1 MKIILSLLLSL
12 PLVLASPL
20 AQAQYAAL
28 LKGAVAERFDD
39 EDLRL
44 FLDNA
49 RKALNETPDNQ
60 TATWENPKTRHRG
73 EVTVLRSFE
82 AMGGK
87 CKEVKVLNQAQGRKE
102 ANNFNLCQ
110 VDGKWRL
117 VSESQLK
124 KKAK

>member
-1 MKIILSLLLSL
+1 MKIIFCLLLA
-12 PLVLASPL
+12 LASAP
-20 AQAQYAAL
+20 AMAQYASL
-28 LKGAVAERFDD
+28 LRDSAAQRFDD

-49 RKALNETPDNQ
+49 RRALNETPDNQ
-60 TATWENPKTRHRG
+60 TASWENPKTRHRG

-82 AMGGK
+82 AMGGR

-102 ANNFNLCQ
+102 TNNFNLCQ

-117 VSESQLK
+117 VGASQLK
-124 KKAK
+124 KAK

>member
-1 MKIILSLLLSL
+1 MRVLFFVLL
-12 PLVLASPL
+12 VTATPL
-20 AQAQYAAL
+20 AMAQYASL
-28 LKGAVAERFDD
+28 LRDSAAQRFDD

-49 RKALNETPDNQ
+49 RKALDETPDDQ
-60 TATWENPKTRHRG
+60 TVRWENPKTRHRG

-82 AMGGK
+82 AMGGR
-87 CKEVKVLNQAQGRKE
+87 CKELKVQNQAQGRKE
-102 ANNFNLCQ
+102 TNNFNLCQ

-124 KKAK
+124 KAR

>member
-1 MKIILSLLLSL
+1 MRLLLAVIL
-12 PLVLASPL
+12 ALASAP
-20 AQAQYAAL
+20 AMAQYASL
-28 LKGAVAERFDD
+28 LRDSAAQRFDD
-39 EDLRL
+39 EDLRM

-60 TATWENPKTRHRG
+60 TTSWENPKTRHRG

-82 AMGGK
+82 AMGGR

-102 ANNFNLCQ
+102 SNNFNLCQ

-124 KKAK
+124 KVK

>member
-1 MKIILSLLLSL
+1 MRLLLAVIL
-12 PLVLASPL
+12 ALASAPAL
-20 AQAQYAAL
+20 AQYASL
-28 LKGAVAERFDD
+28 LRDSAAQRFDD
-39 EDLRL
+39 EDLRM

-60 TATWENPKTRHRG
+60 TTSWENPKTRHRG

-82 AMGGK
+82 AMGGR

-102 ANNFNLCQ
+102 TNNFNLCQ

-124 KKAK
+124 KVK

>member
-1 MKIILSLLLSL
+1 MRLLLAVIL
-12 PLVLASPL
+12 ALASAPAL
-20 AQAQYAAL
+20 AQYASL
-28 LKGAVAERFDD
+28 LRDSAAQRFDD
-39 EDLRL
+39 EDLRM

-60 TATWENPKTRHRG
+60 TTSWENPKTRHRG

-82 AMGGK
+82 AMGGR

-102 ANNFNLCQ
+102 TNNFNLCQ

-117 VSESQLK
+117 VSASQLK
-124 KKAK
+124 KAK

>member
-1 MKIILSLLLSL
+1 MKIIFSLLLA
-12 PLVLASPL
+12 LASAP
-20 AQAQYAAL
+20 AMAQYASL
-28 LKGAVAERFDD
+28 LRDSAAQRFDD

-60 TATWENPKTRHRG
+60 TASWENPKTRHRG

-82 AMGGK
+82 AMGGR

-102 ANNFNLCQ
+102 TNDFNLCQ
-110 VDGKWRL
+110 LDGKWRL
-117 VSESQLK
+117 VSPSQLK
-124 KKAK
+124 KAKAR

>member
-1 MKIILSLLLSL
+1 MRLLLAVIL
-12 PLVLASPL
+12 ALASAPAL
-20 AQAQYAAL
+20 AQYASL
-28 LKGAVAERFDD
+28 LRDSAAQRFDD

-60 TATWENPKTRHRG
+60 TTSWENPKTRHRG

-82 AMGGK
+82 AMGGR

-102 ANNFNLCQ
+102 TNNFNLCQ

-124 KKAK
+124 KVK

>member
-1 MKIILSLLLSL
+1 MKIIFCLLLA
-12 PLVLASPL
+12 LASAP
-20 AQAQYAAL
+20 AMAQYASL
-28 LKGAVAERFDD
+28 LRDSAAQRFDD

-49 RKALNETPDNQ
+49 RRALNDTPDNQ
-60 TATWENPKTRHRG
+60 TASWENPKTRHRG

-82 AMGGK
+82 AMGGR

-102 ANNFNLCQ
+102 TNNFNLCQ

-117 VSESQLK
+117 VGASQLK
-124 KKAK
+124 KAK

>member
-1 MKIILSLLLSL
+1 MKIIFSLLLA
-12 PLVLASPL
+12 LASAP
-20 AQAQYAAL
+20 AMAQYASL
-28 LKGAVAERFDD
+28 LRDSAAQRFDD

-60 TATWENPKTRHRG
+60 TASWENPKTRHRG

-82 AMGGK
+82 AMGGR

-102 ANNFNLCQ
+102 TNNFNLCQ
-110 VDGKWRL
+110 LDGKWRL
-117 VSESQLK
+117 VSASQLK
-124 KKAK
+124 KANAR

>member
-1 MKIILSLLLSL
+1 MKLLLAMML
-12 PLVLASPL
+12 ALASAP
-20 AQAQYAAL
+20 AMAQYASL
-28 LKGAVAERFDD
+28 LRDSAAQRFDD
-39 EDLRL
+39 EDLRM

-60 TATWENPKTRHRG
+60 TTSWENPKTRHRG

-82 AMGGK
+82 AMGGR

-102 ANNFNLCQ
+102 TNNFNLCQ

-117 VSESQLK
+117 VSASQLK
-124 KKAK
+124 KAK

>member
-1 MKIILSLLLSL
+1 MKLLLAMML
-12 PLVLASPL
+12 ALASAP
-20 AQAQYAAL
+20 AMAQYASL
-28 LKGAVAERFDD
+28 LRDSAAQRFDD
-39 EDLRL
+39 EDLRM

-60 TATWENPKTRHRG
+60 TTSWENPKTRHRG

-82 AMGGK
+82 AMGGR

-102 ANNFNLCQ
+102 SNNFNLCQ

-117 VSESQLK
+117 VSASRL